1 MKKVLSLFV
10 ALLTIFVLFGCNP
23 ENKTLDTPSN
33 IKISDTGLI
42 TWDAVSNATSY
53 VVTINSESYIT
64 KTNSYQVKDI
74 TRDFNFTV
82 KAMADGYESSSESS
96 KIDFT
101 GTSTASRNEMYQY
114 CIDNL
119 LGSKEDAEDEKTYET
134 NVELFKIACDKAY
147 DNGVTLDVLES
158 FVDIIM
164 NTEKPDI
171 QTIVLSLL
179 MNSTTL
185 SKDQVLGMSYF
196 LNYTLQALIN
206 NMVFSFKDTGLDVS
220 LKEISNLLVRN
231 NLEIATAFASIANQA
246 LDTYRQLSI
255 QVIPQISELF
265 KDGTFDKNPEKIV
278 QIKDAAVQI
287 LLANTLKESDMV
299 VLIDFVRDALTALKP
314 YLADLTIADNIKLG
328 DILTE
333 LEGALKD
340 VQSSDI
346 AKGITMTY
354 VYLVSNLNVITK
366 ELLEKAFTYETP
378 EQIIACIVL
387 YALKDNLPTV
397 ELEDA
402 NLKAIIDS
410 IYNNL
415 KDQFKLP
422 ASSLQELLGM
432 TTEDYNSLV
441 SAVVKLINDEANVL
455 NRFLGDSENID
466 AILKAMNFTVETIS
480 ERSNKSLIGDEINT
494 DEYLKRLFEEY
505 GYESIDDLT
514 VGVAYTL
521 TNVTLENGVITYVE
535 LSIIPQKITTK
546 DIIDSTGTTTVAVS
560 IISYDYIIETVVV
573 KNAEDLLPLVEKLVQ
588 VIKNEANLTITDVLA
603 IVRLLPKVGL
613 ITDETANS
621 IITMLA
627 NAKEEDVKLVVN
639 DLINVVEKVLTF
651 VKEKGLNEVIKLVLN
666 NQLDEL
672 IKLFDEDTC
681 ALLDKL
687 VEDLGTLIDNAKG
700 FPMNYVFGDKEIK
713 YNNKEEFVSELK
725 ATVDM
730 LRQLAKGNT
739 EESTEVL
746 FNNFNQELLI
756 QAL

>member
-114 CIDNL
+114 CIDNF

-422 ASSLQELLGM
+422 ANSLQELLGM

-480 ERSNKSLIGDEINT
+480 EGSSKSLIGDEINN

-546 DIIDSTGTTTVAVS
+546 DIIDSTGTTTTTVS
-560 IISYDYIIETVVV
+560 IISYDYIIKTVVV
-573 KNAEDLLPLVEKLVQ
+573 ENTEDLLPLVEKLVQ

-613 ITDETANS
+613 ITDETAKS

-627 NAKEEDVKLVVN
+627 NAKEEDVKLVVS
-639 DLINVVEKVLTF
+639 DLISVVEKVLTF

-666 NQLDEL
+666 NQLDEV

-687 VEDLGTLIDNAKG
+687 VEDLGTLIENANG
-700 FPMNYVFGDKEIK
+700 FPMNYVFGDTEIK
-713 YNNKEEFVSELK
+713 YDSKEEFVSGLK
-725 ATVDM
+725 AIVDM
-730 LRQLAKGNT
+730 LRQLAKGDT
-739 EESTEVL
+739 EETPEVL
-746 FNNFNQELLI
+746 INSFNQELLI
-756 QAL
+756 QSL

>member
-1 MKKVLSLFV
+1 
-10 ALLTIFVLFGCNP
+10 
-23 ENKTLDTPSN
+23 
-33 IKISDTGLI
+33 
-42 TWDAVSNATSY
+42 
-53 VVTINSESYIT
+53 
-64 KTNSYQVKDI
+64 
-74 TRDFNFTV
+74 
-82 KAMADGYESSSESS
+82 
-96 KIDFT
+96 
-101 GTSTASRNEMYQY
+101 
-114 CIDNL
+114 
-119 LGSKEDAEDEKTYET
+119 
-134 NVELFKIACDKAY
+134 
-147 DNGVTLDVLES
+147 
-158 FVDIIM
+158 
-164 NTEKPDI
+164 
-171 QTIVLSLL
+171 
-179 MNSTTL
+179 
-185 SKDQVLGMSYF
+185 
-196 LNYTLQALIN
+196 
-206 NMVFSFKDTGLDVS
+206 MVFSFKDTGLDVS

-354 VYLVSNLNVITK
+354 VYLVSSLNVITK

-387 YALKDNLPTV
+387 YALKDNLPAV

-422 ASSLQELLGM
+422 ANSLQELLGM

-466 AILKAMNFTVETIS
+466 AILKALNFKVETIS
-480 ERSNKSLIGDEINT
+480 ERGNKSLIGDEINT
-494 DEYLKRLFEEY
+494 DEYLKRLFEKY

-546 DIIDSTGTTTVAVS
+546 DIIDSTGTTTVS
-560 IISYDYIIETVVV
+560 IISYDYSIETVVV

-613 ITDETANS
+613 ITDETAKS

-639 DLINVVEKVLTF
+639 DLISVVEKVLTF

-725 ATVDM
+725 AIVDT

>member
-82 KAMADGYESSSESS
+82 KAMADGYESSSESN

-265 KDGTFDKNPEKIV
+265 KDGTFDKNPEKIF
-278 QIKDAAVQI
+278 K
-287 LLANTLKESDMV
+287 LKM
-299 VLIDFVRDALTALKP
+299 
-314 YLADLTIADNIKLG
+314 
-328 DILTE
+328 
-333 LEGALKD
+333 
-340 VQSSDI
+340 Q
-346 AKGITMTY
+346 
-354 VYLVSNLNVITK
+354 
-366 ELLEKAFTYETP
+366 
-378 EQIIACIVL
+378 
-387 YALKDNLPTV
+387 
-397 ELEDA
+397 
-402 NLKAIIDS
+402 
-410 IYNNL
+410 
-415 KDQFKLP
+415 QFK
-422 ASSLQELLGM
+422 SYLL
-432 TTEDYNSLV
+432 
-441 SAVVKLINDEANVL
+441 
-455 NRFLGDSENID
+455 
-466 AILKAMNFTVETIS
+466 
-480 ERSNKSLIGDEINT
+480 
-494 DEYLKRLFEEY
+494 
-505 GYESIDDLT
+505 
-514 VGVAYTL
+514 TL
-521 TNVTLENGVITYVE
+521 
-535 LSIIPQKITTK
+535 
-546 DIIDSTGTTTVAVS
+546 
-560 IISYDYIIETVVV
+560 
-573 KNAEDLLPLVEKLVQ
+573 
-588 VIKNEANLTITDVLA
+588 
-603 IVRLLPKVGL
+603 
-613 ITDETANS
+613 
-621 IITMLA
+621 
-627 NAKEEDVKLVVN
+627 
-639 DLINVVEKVLTF
+639 
-651 VKEKGLNEVIKLVLN
+651 
-666 NQLDEL
+666 
-672 IKLFDEDTC
+672 
-681 ALLDKL
+681 
-687 VEDLGTLIDNAKG
+687 
-700 FPMNYVFGDKEIK
+700 
-713 YNNKEEFVSELK
+713 
-725 ATVDM
+725 
-730 LRQLAKGNT
+730 
-739 EESTEVL
+739 
-746 FNNFNQELLI
+746 
-756 QAL
+756 